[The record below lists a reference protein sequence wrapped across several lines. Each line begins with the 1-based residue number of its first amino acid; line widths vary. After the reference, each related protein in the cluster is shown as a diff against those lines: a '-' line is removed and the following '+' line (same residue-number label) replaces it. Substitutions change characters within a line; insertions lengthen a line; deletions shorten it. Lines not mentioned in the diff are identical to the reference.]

1 MENRNQWLKELG
13 CNEQLW
19 AKQLGTIPSMIKLSY
34 VQLRNLAKDGQV
46 YGVMLQCKDLY
57 ETLYKIPIIMT
68 LIIIDS
74 DAKYKE
80 ESAYTDILKA
90 SLSSPMSM
98 GHWHTLAG
106 VIIKKDKE
114 LHLPRRLVNI

>member
-1 MENRNQWLKELG
+1 MESRNLWLKELG

-19 AKQLGTIPSMIKLSY
+19 AKELEDLPSMIKYSY
-34 VQLRNLAKDGQV
+34 TQLNSLTKEGQV

-80 ESAYTDILKA
+80 GSAYTDILKA
-90 SLSSPMSM
+90 SSSSPMSM
-98 GHWHTLAG
+98 GL
-106 VIIKKDKE
+106 
-114 LHLPRRLVNI
+114 